1 MGNKGA
7 KKVSLDAEFVDKLKK
22 IFERFDLDS
31 SNSIEREEILVLFK
45 RYPEDSA
52 DLVQLF
58 GQMDDY
64 GRQSISM

>member
-58 GQMDDY
+58 GQMDDD
-64 GRQSISM
+64 GS